1 MKSGG
6 QCFTMKKSCKAKIF
20 NKFLLLSMFL
30 LFATVCCSAMLD
42 DVIISNKK
50 APCIKKIDAQQKK
63 MINTLT
69 RIEDKIKTANLNQR

>member
-1 MKSGG
+1 
-6 QCFTMKKSCKAKIF
+6 
-20 NKFLLLSMFL
+20 MFL

-42 DVIISNKK
+42 DVATSSKK

-69 RIEDKIKTANLNQR
+69 RIEDRIKTANLNQR